1 MHTSAYDLKGFY
13 NSRAGKI
20 VRQVVREAVIRAWPD
35 VRGLRVMGCGYAV
48 PYLDLF
54 LPEAERVFA
63 LMPGGQ
69 GAHVWPS
76 EGANRVCL
84 TDETELPIET
94 NSIDGVLLIHSL
106 EYAQRPAAHLEEIWR
121 VLKSSGRL
129 LAILPNR
136 AGLWSMGGGSPFGH
150 GAPFSRTQICAALR
164 EALFGI
170 ENAGHALY
178 VPPFSPLLFPRA
190 AKAFERAGPW
200 LYPAFAGLH
209 VIEATK
215 QLYGAMPLRERVPAR
230 VRERAVLIPRPAP
243 PGSGT

>member
-1 MHTSAYDLKGFY
+1 MHPSAYDLKGFY
-13 NSRAGKI
+13 TSRAGKI
-20 VRQVVREAVIRAWPD
+20 VRQILRQTIRTRWPD
-35 VRGLRVMGCGYAV
+35 VRGMRIMGCGYAI

-84 TDETELPIET
+84 TDDAELPIET
-94 NSIDGVLLIHSL
+94 NSIDGILLIHSL
-106 EYAQRPAAHLEEIWR
+106 EYAQHPQGCLEELWR

-136 AGLWSMGGGSPFGH
+136 AGLWSMAGGSPFGH
-150 GAPFSRTQICAALR
+150 GAPFSRTQTCAALR
-164 EALFGI
+164 ESLFGI

-178 VPPFSPLLFPRA
+178 VPPFSPFLFNRSSLLF
-190 AKAFERAGPW
+190 ERVGPW
-200 LYPAFAGLH
+200 LYPALAGLH
-209 VIEATK
+209 VIEASK
-215 QLYGAMPLRERVPAR
+215 QIYGAMPLRERAPAR
-230 VRERAVLIPRPAP
+230 ERVRGVLVPRPIP
-243 PGSGT
+243 PSSGS